1 MVTEQDLIEA
11 EPKIEELKRIRE
23 QKEPVTEELEEALG
37 TEITASVNDYVMSDY
52 EAVNLLSKNLNINAS
67 DARKQLSSFPSEY
80 SIDGENIPD
89 LVKKMRKARR
99 QLKGKQRERMAK
111 AIDTVIDGYSDHIN
125 KCIDSIYW
133 IKPYKP
139 AILKMGFSE
148 KDLMKI
154 NKIDSVNG
162 RRNIIDAICKYWELS
177 LIHI

>member
-1 MVTEQDLIEA
+1 MPTAEEYEEGSQNMARLAELQREQDETKDEI
-11 EPKIEELKRIRE
+11 
-23 QKEPVTEELEEALG
+23 EEALG
-37 TEITASVNDYVMSDY
+37 TKLASVNDYIMSDY

-99 QLKGKQRERMAK
+99 QLKGEQRERMAK

-148 KDLMKI
+148 KDSRK
-154 NKIDSVNG
+154 
-162 RRNIIDAICKYWELS
+162 
-177 LIHI
+177 

>member
-1 MVTEQDLIEA
+1 MVTEQDLIDA
-11 EPKIEELKRIRE
+11 KPKIEELERRRE
-23 QKEPVTEELEEALG
+23 EEKPIKEELEETLG
-37 TEITASVNDYVMSDY
+37 TEIKASVNDYIMSDY

-99 QLKGKQRERMAK
+99 QLKGEQRIKMAK

-139 AILKMGFSE
+139 AIPVSYTHLRAHE
-148 KDLMKI
+148 T
-154 NKIDSVNG
+154 
-162 RRNIIDAICKYWELS
+162 
-177 LIHI
+177 